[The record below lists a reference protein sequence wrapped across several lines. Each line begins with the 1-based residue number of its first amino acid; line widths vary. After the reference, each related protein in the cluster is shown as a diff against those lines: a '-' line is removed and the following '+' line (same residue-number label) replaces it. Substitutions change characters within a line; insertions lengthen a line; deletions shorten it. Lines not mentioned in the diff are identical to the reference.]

1 MPLFPATLS
10 SCEYCRTAVASHLPA
25 VARQLKA
32 MANSS
37 SQRIALL
44 LNQEIAAVVTAMRQN
59 AKWAMVPTRYTVSLE
74 RPNECLSMA
83 SLDNLY

>member
-1 MPLFPATLS
+1 
-10 SCEYCRTAVASHLPA
+10 
-25 VARQLKA
+25 
-32 MANSS
+32 MAKSS

-74 RPNECLSMA
+74 QSNECLSMA
-83 SLDNLY
+83 SLDNLG